1 MMNKFLKDSSL
12 NIISNLIVVVVIQ
25 LIAFPLINKDV
36 NNSQFALL
44 IVLYG
49 IAIVIATSL
58 EIH

>member
-49 IAIVIATSL
+49 IAIVI
-58 EIH
+58 